1 MISGKKRSFHAEW
14 FDKWPWLHWNS
25 KDNNVKCH
33 ICCSAKIRGV
43 LTFSKNAD
51 GAFIESGFCNWK
63 KASEVFSHH
72 EKSQTHCEAV
82 MKYKSFIHNENVAA
96 RLQQEHAANQER
108 SHQALLKIAQSIKFL
123 ARQGLAL
130 LGHDT
135 SSGNLHELL
144 HLRSQDIPD
153 LANWLSKRTTWTS
166 RDIQNE
172 FLTIMAK
179 DVLRGIAAEIQSAKW
194 YAVIVDETTDIG
206 VKEQVSLCI
215 RHVDENFVVNENF
228 VGFYETAET
237 DSMTLV
243 KIISDVLCRLSLP
256 IDDCRG
262 QCYDGASNMSGRLS
276 GV

>member
-1 MISGKKRSFHAEW
+1 
-14 FDKWPWLHWNS
+14 
-25 KDNNVKCH
+25 
-33 ICCSAKIRGV
+33 
-43 LTFSKNAD
+43 
-51 GAFIESGFCNWK
+51 
-63 KASEVFSHH
+63 
-72 EKSQTHCEAV
+72 

-108 SHQALLKIAQSIKFL
+108 SRQALLKIAQSIKFL

-135 SSGNLHELL
+135 SSGNLPELL

-166 RDIQNE
+166 RDTQNE
-172 FLTIMAK
+172 FLAFMAK

-194 YAVIVDETTDIG
+194 YAVIVDESHETTAIS

-215 RHVDENFVVNENF
+215 RNVDENCVVHENF

-243 KIISDVLCRLSLP
+243 KIISDVLCH
-256 IDDCRG
+256 
-262 QCYDGASNMSGRLS
+262 
-276 GV
+276 